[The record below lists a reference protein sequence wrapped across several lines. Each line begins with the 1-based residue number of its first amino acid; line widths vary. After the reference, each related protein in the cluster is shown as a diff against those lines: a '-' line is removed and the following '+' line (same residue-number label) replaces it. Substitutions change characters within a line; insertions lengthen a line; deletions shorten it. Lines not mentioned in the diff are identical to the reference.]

1 MKPNDHLANHRK
13 PWSPEDLASLEQIY
27 PDTDNAT
34 LGRVFRRSEASIQ
47 NQAVIHGWLKS
58 DAYMS
63 TKPGCFKP
71 GLTPWNKGTHYSAP
85 GSERTR
91 FKKGHVP
98 TSWKPIGTERVTKDG
113 YLRAQAP

>member
-13 PWSPEDLASLEQIY
+13 PWSPEDLASLEKIY

-71 GLTPWNKGTHYSAP
+71 GLTPGTKALTTAPRAVNAPASKKAMCQPAGSRSEPSA
-85 GSERTR
+85 SRKMAT
-91 FKKGHVP
+91 
-98 TSWKPIGTERVTKDG
+98 
-113 YLRAQAP
+113 